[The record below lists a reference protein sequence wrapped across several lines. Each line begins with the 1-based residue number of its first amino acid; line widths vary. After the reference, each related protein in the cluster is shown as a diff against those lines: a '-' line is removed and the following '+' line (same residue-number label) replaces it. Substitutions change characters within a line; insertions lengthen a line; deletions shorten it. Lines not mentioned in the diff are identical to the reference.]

1 MKCKRRKAMF
11 GVDDA
16 IIAALIGAAA
26 TTGTSIYNSAQNRK
40 RLQEQQRATN
50 MANIDEQNLAL
61 QQNLGQLANN
71 RDYITDRQNDI
82 ILNTRNTNQLA
93 MGGRRKVRKQ
103 IRQMMKKELDEV
115 YNSPNEVFNEAFTP
129 VSPATPREIK
139 NTLRHIGDT
148 TTYQSGPRKGE
159 YKDRFRQVFNI
170 KRR

>member
-1 MKCKRRKAMF
+1 MKCKRRKAAF
-11 GVDDA
+11 GIDDA
-16 IIAALIGAAA
+16 LFLAISAISAGNEINK
-26 TTGTSIYNSAQNRK
+26 SIQNK
-40 RLQEQQRATN
+40 KNLQAQQRVDN
-50 MANIDEQNLAL
+50 ISSIDEQNSLL

-115 YNSPNEVFNEAFTP
+115 YDSSNEAFT
-129 VSPATPREIK
+129 PATPREIK
-139 NTLRHIGDT
+139 NTLKHIGDT